1 MTLAEIFKTN
11 CRATCTLLNEKPSL
25 AFKDLVSGFGGKN
38 KNGIIARFS
47 FDEFYID
54 LYFIE
59 NGPLAYAPNT
69 IWINVG
75 FESASFLPFAVY
87 DILALAEPENFKCYT
102 YPYLYTSEIMIQA
115 FGEINDLFKTLVPE
129 LHEISETGTMKN
141 NLILNQQ
148 ETINKFV
155 NDDIF
160 KREIEMMDAS
170 LKIRDMLIRNFQE
183 SVMSHVILGGVSD
196 FFNNEHEK
204 AIKKLS
210 KAKYLTFYESRLFQ
224 KLKNGELEGFDASPF
239 REAKYKDYTKVAKKR
254 TYSLGKNGTLR
265 FLLTSLLL
273 TPFTTA
279 VIFLFYLLFSSTLFN
294 KSILFMNC
302 DIYSLITLLIAGTLV
317 AELLSLN
324 FSQKIFKFFKKDKNK
339 KEEAVTARKK
349 SPFMKISAILTETI
363 AIILLFSAVNNSVT
377 FYENRVSFAEDSAI
391 SLRQNS
397 IKYEY
402 IDTVYKADGF
412 YFNDNFF
419 ESEHYILVSKNG
431 DRIDTGYYLNNA
443 NSEFEKNVLPLLLKN
458 GCTLKEIKSEEEI
471 K

>member
-1 MTLAEIFKTN
+1 MTLTEIFKTN
-11 CRATCTLLNEKPSL
+11 CRATTTLLNEKPSL
-25 AFKDLVSGFGGKN
+25 SFKDLVSGFGGKN

-47 FDEFYID
+47 FDNFFID

-59 NGPLAYAPNT
+59 SGPLAYAPNT

-75 FESASFLPFAVY
+75 FESVSFLPFAVY
-87 DILALAEPENFKCYT
+87 DILAVAEPENFKCYT
-102 YPYLYTSEIMIQA
+102 YPYLYTEEIMIQA
-115 FGEINDLFKTLVPE
+115 FGEINDLFKRLIPKLQE
-129 LHEISETGTMKN
+129 FSETGTIKN

-160 KREIEMMDAS
+160 KREIEMLDAS

-183 SVMSHVILGGVSD
+183 SVISHVILGGVSD

-210 KAKYLTFYESRLFQ
+210 KAKYLTFYESRLFE
-224 KLKNGELEGFDASPF
+224 KLKNGDLEGFDASPF

-273 TPFTTA
+273 TPFSTA
-279 VIFLFYLLFSSTLFN
+279 VIFLLYLLFSLSLFN

-302 DIYSLITLLIAGTLV
+302 DIYSLITLLISGMIV

-324 FSQKIFKFFKKDKNK
+324 FSQKIFSFFKRNKDKK
-339 KEEAVTARKK
+339 DEAVTVKKK
-349 SPFMKISAILTETI
+349 SSFFKISAILTETI
-363 AIILLFSAVNNSVT
+363 VIVLLFSAVNNSLV
-377 FYENRVSFAEDSAI
+377 FYENKVSFAEDTAI

-402 IDTVYKADGF
+402 IDTVYKVNGF
-412 YFNDNFF
+412 YFNDEFWK
-419 ESEHYILVSKNG
+419 SEHYILVSKNG
-431 DRIDTGYYLNNA
+431 ERIDTGYYLNNS
-443 NSEFEKNVLPLLLKN
+443 NTDFEKNVLPQLLEN
-458 GCTLKEIKSEEEI
+458 GCSFKEIKSEEEI

>member
-25 AFKDLVSGFGGKN
+25 SFKDLVSGFGGKN

-47 FDEFYID
+47 FDDFFID

-102 YPYLYTSEIMIQA
+102 YPYLYTQDVMIQA
-115 FGEINDLFKTLVPE
+115 FGEINDLLKKLVPE
-129 LHEISETGTMKN
+129 LKEISETGTMKN

-148 ETINKFV
+148 ETINRFV

-160 KREIEMMDAS
+160 KREIEMLDAS
-170 LKIRDMLIRNFQE
+170 IKIRDMLIRNFQE
-183 SVMSHVILGGVSD
+183 SVISHAILGGVSD

-204 AIKKLS
+204 AIKKLE
-210 KAKYLTFYESRLFQ
+210 KAKYLTFYEKRLFT
-224 KLKNGELEGFDASPF
+224 KLKAGELEGFDASPF
-239 REAKYKDYTKVAKKR
+239 RDAKYKDYTRIAKKR
-254 TYSLGKNGTLR
+254 TYSLGKNGTFR
-265 FLLTSLLL
+265 FLITSLLL
-273 TPFTTA
+273 TPFTTG
-279 VIFLFYLLFSSTLFN
+279 VIFLLYLLVSLTLFN

-302 DIYSLITLLIAGTLV
+302 DIYSLITLLISGVIV

-324 FSQKIFKFFKKDKNK
+324 FSQKIFGFLKRKKDKK
-339 KEEAVTARKK
+339 DEVIEVKKK
-349 SPFMKISAILTETI
+349 SSFMKFTAILTETI
-363 AIILLFSAVNNSVT
+363 VIVMLFSAVNNSLA
-377 FYENRVSFAEDSAI
+377 FYENRVSFSEEATI
-391 SLRQNS
+391 SLKQSS

-402 IDTVYKADGF
+402 IDTIYKVEGF
-412 YFNDNFF
+412 YFNDKFF
-419 ESEHYILVSKNG
+419 KSEHYILASKNG
-431 DRIDTGYYLNNA
+431 DMIHTGIYLNN
-443 NSEFEKNVLPLLLKN
+443 SHEEFEKLVLPKLLEN
-458 GCTLKEIKSEEEI
+458 GCTLKNIKSEEKI

>member
-1 MTLAEIFKTN
+1 MTLTEIFKTN

-25 AFKDLVSGFGGKN
+25 SFKDLVSGFSGKN

-47 FDEFYID
+47 FDNFFID

-75 FESASFLPFAVY
+75 FESASFLPFAIY
-87 DILALAEPENFKCYT
+87 DILTITEPENFKCYT
-102 YPYLYTSEIMIQA
+102 YPYLYTQEVMIQA
-115 FGEINDLFKTLVPE
+115 FGEINDLFKKLVPE
-129 LHEISETGTMKN
+129 LHEISETGTIKN

-160 KREIEMMDAS
+160 KREIEMLDAS

-183 SVMSHVILGGVSD
+183 SVISHVILGGVSD

-204 AIKKLS
+204 AIKKLT
-210 KAKYLTFYESRLFQ
+210 KAKYLTLYESRLFE

-239 REAKYKDYTKVAKKR
+239 RDAKFKDYTKLAKKR
-254 TYSLGKNGTLR
+254 TYSLGKNGATR
-265 FLLTSLLL
+265 FILTSLLL

-279 VIFLFYLLFSSTLFN
+279 IIFSLYLLFSFALFN
-294 KSILFMNC
+294 KSLLFMNC
-302 DIYSLITLLIAGTLV
+302 DIYSLITLLISGVIV

-324 FSQKIFKFFKKDKNK
+324 FSQKIFSFFKRNKNK
-339 KEEAVTARKK
+339 KDDTVAVKKK
-349 SPFMKISAILTETI
+349 SPFMNFTTILTETI
-363 AIILLFSAVNNSVT
+363 VVVLLFSAINNSLV
-377 FYENRVSFAEDSAI
+377 FYENKVSFAEDSAI

-402 IDTVYKADGF
+402 IDTVYKVEGF
-412 YFNDNFF
+412 YFNNEFWK
-419 ESEHYILVSKNG
+419 SEHYILVSKNG
-431 DRIDTGYYLNNA
+431 DRIDTGYYLNNS
-443 NSEFEKNVLPLLLKN
+443 NTDFEKNVLPQLLEN
-458 GCTLKEIKSEEEI
+458 DCSFKEIKSEEEI